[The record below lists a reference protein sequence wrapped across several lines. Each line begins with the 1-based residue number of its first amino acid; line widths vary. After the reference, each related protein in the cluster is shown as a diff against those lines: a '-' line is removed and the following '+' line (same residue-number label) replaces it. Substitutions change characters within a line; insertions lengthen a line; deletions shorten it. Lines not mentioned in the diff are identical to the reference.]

1 MFRGIK
7 TAIMPGGNILDHC
20 KVTGLGLVATRAVT
34 DITIVPLQPEKK
46 SPCGDLML
54 TVAFLC
60 ALTRSRPPLTP
71 SAQRGPLGGPIGD
84 KYVGGGDAIIGGP
97 ETTPKTDNTETPI
110 YLATGRGGLGI
121 IPN

>member
-1 MFRGIK
+1 
-7 TAIMPGGNILDHC
+7 
-20 KVTGLGLVATRAVT
+20 
-34 DITIVPLQPEKK
+34 
-46 SPCGDLML
+46 ML

-60 ALTRSRPPLTP
+60 ALQTSGTPFTP